1 MSPGWHNLQP
11 IARFLA
17 LSIGRAGHTAEV
29 APAVFLKLDLLM
41 VITPRLDILPAAQR
55 SLWPHLVQV
64 PGHFVLYGG
73 TAIALRLGHRKSIE
87 FDFFSD
93 VDLDDGQKN
102 NLLNQTAWLSGASV
116 LQNED
121 TLTVSIDH
129 MGAPIKVSFFGGV
142 KNGCVCE
149 PDKTD
154 DDVLCIASM
163 DDLFAHKLNVI
174 HDRAEA
180 KDYRDIAVMLA
191 NGQSLPRG
199 LAALE
204 ALFGSSVPPMITLKS
219 LAHFNDWNEPW
230 CLTDDMKAAITTAI
244 SGLPN
249 TWGKIAV
256 SSHTLYCRQ
265 SKSPKP

>member
-1 MSPGWHNLQP
+1 
-11 IARFLA
+11 LA
-17 LSIGRAGHTAEV
+17 LSIGRTWTTAEI
-29 APAVFLKLDLLM
+29 ASPVFLKLDF
-41 VITPRLDILPAAQR
+41 VIMFTPRLDILPPAQC

-73 TAIALRLGHRKSIE
+73 TAIALRLGHRQSVD

-102 NLLNQTAWLSGASV
+102 NLLREIAWLNGASV
-116 LQNED
+116 LQSEKD
-121 TLTVSIDH
+121 TLTVSVDY
-129 MGAPIKVSFFGGV
+129 MGAPIKLSFFGGV
-142 KNGCVCE
+142 KNGCICE

-163 DDLFAHKLNVI
+163 DDLFAHKLKVI
-174 HDRAEA
+174 HDRAEG
-180 KDYRDIAVMLA
+180 KDYQDIAVMLA
-191 NGQSLPRG
+191 SGQSLSRG

-204 ALFGSSVPPMITLKS
+204 TLFGSSVPPMITLKS
-219 LAHFNDWNEPW
+219 LAYFNDLNEPW
-230 CLTDDMKAAITTAI
+230 RLTDDMKATITTAL

-256 SSHTLYCRQ
+256 FSHTLCCPQ
-265 SKSPKP
+265 SKKNQP

>member
-1 MSPGWHNLQP
+1 MEHRRGRVAGFPE
-11 IARFLA
+11 IA
-17 LSIGRAGHTAEV
+17 G
-29 APAVFLKLDLLM
+29 LLM
-41 VITPRLDILPAAQR
+41 VFTPRLDILPPAQR

-73 TAIALRLGHRKSIE
+73 TAIALRLGHRQSVD

-93 VDLDDGQKN
+93 ADLDDRQKN
-102 NLLNQTAWLSGASV
+102 DLLNEVVWLSGASI
-116 LQNED
+116 LQNEKD
-121 TLTVSIDH
+121 TLTVSVDH
-129 MGAPIKVSFFGGV
+129 IGAPIKVSFFGGV
-142 KNGCVCE
+142 KNGCVRE

-163 DDLFAHKLNVI
+163 DDLFAHKLKVI

-180 KDYRDIAVMLA
+180 KDYQDIAVMLA

-219 LAHFNDWNEPW
+219 LAYFSDLNEPW
-230 CLTDDMKAAITTAI
+230 RLTDNMKTTITTAI

-249 TWGKIAV
+249 TWEKTAIF
-256 SSHTLYCRQ
+256 SHTLCCREATNL
-265 SKSPKP
+265 KP

>member
-1 MSPGWHNLQP
+1 M
-11 IARFLA
+11 
-17 LSIGRAGHTAEV
+17 
-29 APAVFLKLDLLM
+29 VF
-41 VITPRLDILPAAQR
+41 TPRLDILPPAQR

-73 TAIALRLGHRKSIE
+73 TAIALRLGHRQSVD

-93 VDLDDGQKN
+93 VDLDVEQKN
-102 NLLNQTAWLSGASV
+102 NLLNGIAWLNGASV
-116 LQNED
+116 LQNDKD
-121 TLTVSIDH
+121 TLTVSVDH

-163 DDLFAHKLNVI
+163 DDLLAHKLKVI

-180 KDYRDIAVMLA
+180 KDYQDIAVMLA

-219 LAHFNDWNEPW
+219 LAYFNDLNEPW
-230 CLTDDMKAAITTAI
+230 RLTDDMKATIGTAI

-249 TWGKIAV
+249 NLGKIAV
-256 SSHTLYCRQ
+256 FSRTLCCLEA
-265 SKSPKP
+265 KNPGP

>member
-1 MSPGWHNLQP
+1 
-11 IARFLA
+11 LA
-17 LSIGRAGHTAEV
+17 LSIGRAWITADV
-29 APAVFLKLDLLM
+29 SSPVFLKLGLLM
-41 VITPRLDILPAAQR
+41 VFTPRLDILPPVQR

-73 TAIALRLGHRKSIE
+73 TAIALRLGHRQSVD

-93 VDLDDGQKN
+93 VDLDDRQKN
-102 NLLNQTAWLSGASV
+102 NLLSEIAWLNGASV
-116 LQNED
+116 LQNEKD
-121 TLTVSIDH
+121 TLTVSVDH

-154 DDVLCIASM
+154 DDVVCVASM
-163 DDLFAHKLNVI
+163 DDLFAHKLKVI

-180 KDYRDIAVMLA
+180 KDYQDIAVMLA
-191 NGQSLPRG
+191 DGQSLPRG

-204 ALFGSSVPPMITLKS
+204 SLFGSGVPPMITLKS
-219 LAHFNDWNEPW
+219 LAYFNDLNEPW
-230 CLTDDMKAAITTAI
+230 RLTDDMKATITTAI

-256 SSHTLYCRQ
+256 FSRTLCCRE
-265 SKSPKP
+265 SKNPKP